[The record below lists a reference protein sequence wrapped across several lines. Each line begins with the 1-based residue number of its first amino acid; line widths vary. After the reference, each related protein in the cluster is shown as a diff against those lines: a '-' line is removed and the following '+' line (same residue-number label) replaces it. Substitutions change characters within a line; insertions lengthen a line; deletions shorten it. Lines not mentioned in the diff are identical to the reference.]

1 MVWLQADRILLRIYS
16 PGQGK
21 ATIRAVDTPVRGAD
35 CRFHLERE
43 EGLPPNRLLSLDRM
57 GKEGRLPTGDRSLA
71 GLFQLE
77 DFCISVSRTRR
88 SRTVL
93 T

>member
-35 CRFHLERE
+35 RRFHLGERE
-43 EGLPPNRLLSLDRM
+43 EGLPPDRLPSLDRN
-57 GKEGRLPTGDRSLA
+57 GEEGRLPTRDSATSHSGADRV
-71 GLFQLE
+71 Q
-77 DFCISVSRTRR
+77 
-88 SRTVL
+88 
-93 T
+93 